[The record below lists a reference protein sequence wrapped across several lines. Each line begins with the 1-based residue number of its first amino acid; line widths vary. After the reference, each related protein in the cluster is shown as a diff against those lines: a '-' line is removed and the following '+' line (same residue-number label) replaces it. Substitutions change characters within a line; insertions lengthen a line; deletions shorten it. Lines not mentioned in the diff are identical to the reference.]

1 MLSKRNGIRAVT
13 GPDASIIAAVLILIG
28 TMIASIALWEYAAH
42 AISGFAAE
50 YSSPSEIWSYLQ
62 KYSHADLRRL
72 EYTARRGALG
82 IIVAFFV
89 AYTLGV
95 LIPLYGRITFL
106 SGGIILIALWF
117 PKLPFI
123 LFVREMLGY
132 NALSVYTIGLWNACT
147 MMLAL
152 GFFQSY
158 RLVTDRGAD
167 GEILEAAVVDGANR
181 WQIYRYI
188 VLPMLRAN
196 HVIGLYVVAPRVW
209 AGVTFA
215 EALILGN
222 IEGLGERMVT
232 KSQYHATFGHFY
244 AVCLYLFAL
253 EVATWCVIWTLATG
267 IGLIRKR

>member
-1 MLSKRNGIRAVT
+1 MLFERNGVRAVS
-13 GPDASIIAAVLILIG
+13 GPDANIAVVVLILIG
-28 TMIASIALWEYAAH
+28 SMIALGGAWEYAAH
-42 AISGFAAE
+42 TISGFAAK
-50 YSSPSEIWSYLQ
+50 YSSPSEVWMYLQ
-62 KYSHADLRRL
+62 KYSEADLRRL
-72 EYTARRGALG
+72 EYTARRGVFG
-82 IIVAFFV
+82 ILVAFFV
-89 AYTLGV
+89 AYALGV

-106 SGGIILIALWF
+106 AGGIILIALWL

-123 LFVREMLGY
+123 LFVSEMVGY
-132 NALSVYTIGLWNACT
+132 HALSVYTIGLWNACT

-158 RLVTDRGAD
+158 RLVVDRGTD
-167 GEILEAAVVDGANR
+167 GEIIEAAVVDGANR
-181 WQIYRYI
+181 WQLYRYI

-232 KSQYHATFGHFY
+232 KSQYHSTFGHFY

-253 EVATWCVIWTLATG
+253 EIVTWCVIWILAYG
-267 IGLIRKR
+267 VKLIRK